1 MQVINNIKKMKS
13 LLKEVKKTGKTVGLV
28 PTMGYLHKGHL
39 SLIKKAR
46 KDNNIVVVSIFVN
59 PTQFGEG
66 EDLDKYP
73 RDLERDINLIKEM
86 TDYVF
91 TPSDKDMYPEGFNT
105 TVEVKEITDKLC
117 GKSRPGHFRGVS
129 TVVLKLF
136 NIVRPNRAYFG
147 LKDAQQVFVIKR
159 MVKDLNLS
167 IEIIP
172 CPIIRDTDGLAIS
185 SRNVYLTSS
194 ERKEAL
200 SISKSLNFAKSKIEK
215 GERNIN
221 KIKSKIIKDITAN
234 PSAKIDY
241 VEILDINTF
250 KEVKNIDGKII
261 IAVAV
266 FIGKAR
272 LLDNIILEVKK

>member
-13 LLKEVKKTGKTVGLV
+13 LLKEVKKTGNTVGLV

-46 KDNNIVVVSIFVN
+46 KDNDIVVVSIFVN

-73 RDLERDINLIKEM
+73 RDLERDINLIKDM

-185 SRNVYLTSS
+185 SRNVYLTNS

-221 KIKSKIIKDITAN
+221 KIKSKIIKDINAN

-250 KEVKNIDGKII
+250 KDVKIIKGEII